1 MRCPKCG
8 QDAEEGYSYCARC
21 GTYLYTPEAPAHNP
35 SMLQSMSNT
44 YGVGHSESATV
55 PAKPFISKHLYIIIA
70 LGIAALA
77 GIALLV
83 ILVVA
88 GTGWFGGGDE
98 TAPQKTVEKL
108 LEAMEEKRADVY
120 LSLWTMGYKDML
132 QQMMEGMDYAGSM
145 EEFVGEMIFP
155 YESIRFEG
163 MEYRTSIEGSRATV
177 EAVAGKLSIIGPEGE
192 EFEMEITDP
201 GDIYF
206 KLVEYDG
213 TWHVSKFWFFDMT
226 L

>member
-1 MRCPKCG
+1 M
-8 QDAEEGYSYCARC
+8 
-21 GTYLYTPEAPAHNP
+21 
-35 SMLQSMSNT
+35 
-44 YGVGHSESATV
+44 
-55 PAKPFISKHLYIIIA
+55 IIA

-77 GIALLV
+77 GIALIT
-83 ILVVA
+83 ILIVA
-88 GTGWFGGGDE
+88 GPGWFGGGDE
-98 TAPQKTVEKL
+98 SAPQKTVEKL

-145 EEFVGEMIFP
+145 EEFVDEMIFP

-177 EAVAGKLSIIGPEGE
+177 EAVAGKLSITGYEGE
-192 EFEMEITDP
+192 EYEAEITDP

-206 KLVEYDG
+206 ELVEYEG
-213 TWHVSKFWFFDMT
+213 AWHVSKFWFFDMT